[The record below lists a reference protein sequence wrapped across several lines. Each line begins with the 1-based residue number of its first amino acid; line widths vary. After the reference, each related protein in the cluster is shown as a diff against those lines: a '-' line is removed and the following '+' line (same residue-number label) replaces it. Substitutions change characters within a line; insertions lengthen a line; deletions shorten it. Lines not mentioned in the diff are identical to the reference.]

1 MNPLT
6 AIAVSV
12 PTSLLIMSTVAG
24 DSGQVTQGD
33 RESVRR
39 AMLVFGGA
47 LILASILT
55 RDVRVG
61 VATTVSVGAAFYG
74 LQWAWGGI

>member
-1 MNPLT
+1 MNTIT

-33 RESVRR
+33 KESVRR
-39 AMLVFGGA
+39 AMLMFGA
-47 LILASILT
+47 TLILASLLT
-55 RDVRVG
+55 RNVG
-61 VATTVSVGAAFYG
+61 VTVGTTLSVGTAFYG